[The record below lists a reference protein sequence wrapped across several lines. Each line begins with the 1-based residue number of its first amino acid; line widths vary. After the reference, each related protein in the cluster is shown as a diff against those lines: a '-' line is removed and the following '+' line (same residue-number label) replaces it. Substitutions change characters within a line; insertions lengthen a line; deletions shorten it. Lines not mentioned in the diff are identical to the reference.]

1 MLLRALQVIAVL
13 SSTTGAAWLVFVT
26 GYTATAA
33 LDAML
38 ISSPRGALSCRG
50 HSVPTFVTQIIFWL
64 FAAILFGLFVWQI
77 YGSQEAE
84 SWLYGYIL
92 EYMLSVDNL
101 FVFQL
106 VFKAYSVPSG
116 QVERALF
123 WGVSTA
129 VVLRLAFFG
138 LGTQILSLGLWARL
152 VFGFLLVYSGF
163 KTLRSDG
170 DEEDDPRQNPLVR
183 CISTL
188 LPIHPSYGDEPTF
201 FIRVAKSQSDS
212 VSGPPSTA
220 IGKGSHCH
228 GHDEES
234 LSDDNEVAVSHPL
247 SASRSSNANEGR
259 CSSDPSASSS
269 SAPRPEA
276 PKRLKVTPLFL
287 VVITLGVI
295 DVVFAVDSVTAKISS
310 VSAFSPEVNFFL
322 NLTSSAFA
330 MFVLRSLYVVIDM
343 LGHMFRF
350 LGYGVGLVLMFIGVK
365 LMLSGYVELSMGL
378 SFGLILST
386 LIGSMILSAVLPR
399 NDDTDKSAVSDPPNQ
414 SCSAEGVPEV
424 ELTTPPQPGIR
435 DGALE

>member
-1 MLLRALQVIAVL
+1 MFATA
-13 SSTTGAAWLVFVT
+13 
-26 GYTATAA
+26 YTATAA

-50 HSVPTFVTQIIFWL
+50 HPVPTYITQIIFWL
-64 FAAILFGLFVWQI
+64 FTAILFGLFVWQI
-77 YGSQEAE
+77 CGSQEAE

-201 FIRVAKSQSDS
+201 FIRVAKGQSDS
-212 VSGPPSTA
+212 VPGPPSTA
-220 IGKGSHCH
+220 IGNGSHCH
-228 GHDEES
+228 GRDEES
-234 LSDDNEVAVSHPL
+234 LSDDNEVVSHPL
-247 SASRSSNANEGR
+247 SPARSSNANDGR
-259 CSSDPSASSS
+259 FSSDPSASSS

-386 LIGSMILSAVLPR
+386 LIGSMILSAVLPQ
-399 NDDTDKSAVSDPPNQ
+399 NDDADESAVSDPPNP
-414 SCSAEGVPEV
+414 SCSAGGVAEV
-424 ELTTPPQPGIR
+424 ELKTPPMPGIR
-435 DGALE
+435 EGALE